1 MKCPNC
7 GMELKTVKKDWRYW
21 ESGLNNVILKNL
33 TVHVCKCGEEM
44 PELPSVKRL
53 HLAIGYALVKKP
65 APLAPEEF
73 RFLRKSLRFSAKD
86 FAERLGINAVT
97 LSHWENG
104 GQKISPPADR
114 FMRTLWLLKHVKPTT
129 VAQSVEE
136 FLKHFTGKSRRAQPI
151 SISPAKLKKENES
164 LVALQ

>member
-7 GMELKTVKKDWRYW
+7 NKDTKAIKKDWRYW

-33 TVHVCKCGEEM
+33 TVRVCKCGEEM
-44 PELPSVKRL
+44 PELPSIKRL
-53 HLAIGYALVKKP
+53 HLVIGYALVKKP

-73 RFLRKSLRFSAKD
+73 RFLRKSLRFTAKD

-104 GQKISPPADR
+104 VQKISPPADR
-114 FMRTLWLLKHVKPTT
+114 FIRTLWLLKHVKPTT

-136 FLKHFTGKSRRAQPI
+136 LITHITGKSPRAQPI
-151 SISPAKLKKENES
+151 SISPTKLKKENEG
-164 LVALQ
+164 LAALL

>member
-21 ESGLNNVILKNL
+21 ESGLKNVILKNL

-44 PELPSVKRL
+44 PELPSIKRL
-53 HLAIGYALVKKP
+53 HLFIGYALVKKP

-73 RFLRKSLRFSAKD
+73 RFLRKSLRVTAKE
-86 FAERLGINAVT
+86 FAGQLGINAVT

-104 GQKISPPADR
+104 GQKINPTADR
-114 FMRTLWLLKHVKPTT
+114 LIRTLWLLKHAKPTT
-129 VAQSVEE
+129 VPQSVDE
-136 FLKHFTGKSRRAQPI
+136 FLKHFTGKSQRAHPI
-151 SISPAKLKKENES
+151 SISPQKLRDQED
-164 LVALQ
+164 LAAPQ

>member
-7 GMELKTVKKDWRYW
+7 GMNMKTVRKDWRYS
-21 ESGLNNVILKNL
+21 ESGLKNVILKNL
-33 TVHVCKCGEEM
+33 TVHVCACGEEM
-44 PELPSVKRL
+44 PEIPSVSRL
-53 HLAIGYALVKKP
+53 HWAIGHALVKKP

-73 RFLRKSLRFSAKD
+73 RFLRKSLRFTAKA

-104 GQKISPPADR
+104 GQKINPPADR
-114 FMRTLWLLKHVKPTT
+114 LIRTLWLIRHVEPGRL
-129 VAQSVEE
+129 AESVEA
-136 FLKHFTGKSRRAQPI
+136 FLNHFTGKSRRAQPI
-151 SISPAKLKKENES
+151 SISPTKLKKENEG